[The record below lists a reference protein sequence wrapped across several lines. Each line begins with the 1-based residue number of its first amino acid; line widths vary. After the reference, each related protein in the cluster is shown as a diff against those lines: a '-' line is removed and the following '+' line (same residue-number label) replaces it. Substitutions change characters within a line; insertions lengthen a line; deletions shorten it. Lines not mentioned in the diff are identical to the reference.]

1 MGRTLFH
8 GGHIVTEETREP
20 IRRDVLVEDGAII
33 AVEENIDS
41 VNPETRTVD
50 CSAKIMVP
58 GLYDVHV
65 HLREP
70 GREDKESIES
80 GARAAL
86 NGGVTGVL
94 AMPNTTP
101 PIDSGGLVRYVLN
114 IAREKAAVTVHT
126 TGCITRGRLG
136 HALAEIGEM
145 HACGAI
151 MITDDGD
158 PVHDPMVLRRAME
171 YARNFDLILGSHC
184 DVKELFNEGA
194 INEGRASYRLGLPGI
209 AAASEEICM
218 ERDLRL
224 AQLTGARV
232 HVQHV
237 STSRGIEIIRRFKNE
252 GVQVT
257 AEVTPHH
264 LIFNED
270 DITDYN
276 THYKM
281 NPPLRTAEDN
291 DKLLEA
297 LNDGVFDCLAT
308 DHAPHTSFE
317 KNLDFCSAPFG
328 ITGLETALASL
339 YDRFISKDKLR
350 WDTVVRCFSAAP
362 RRLLKL
368 QSVALKKGNTAE
380 FLLFDCAKTTTA
392 DRDFF
397 CSKSVN
403 SPFYGKTMRGL
414 VEAVVIG
421 GDIKLDRTAANAKA

>member
-1 MGRTLFH
+1 MTRTLFH
-8 GGHIVTEETREP
+8 GGQIVTENDRNP
-20 IRRDVLVEDGAII
+20 IKRDILVEDGVII
-33 AVEENIDS
+33 AVEESIDS
-41 VNPETRTVD
+41 VNGETEKVD
-50 CSAKIMVP
+50 CTGRIIVP

-70 GREDKESIES
+70 GREDKETIET
-80 GARAAL
+80 GAQAAL
-86 NGGVTGVL
+86 NGGVTGIL

-101 PIDSGGLVRYVLN
+101 PIDSGGMVRYVLN

-126 TGCITRGRLG
+126 TGCITKDRAGY
-136 HALAEIGEM
+136 ALAEIGDM
-145 HACGAI
+145 VACGAI

-158 PVHDPMVLRRAME
+158 PVHDPLVLRRAME
-171 YARNFDLILGSHC
+171 YARNFDLILGMHC
-184 DVKELFNEGA
+184 DIKELFNEGA
-194 INEGRASYRLGLPGI
+194 MNEGAASYRLGLPGI
-209 AAASEEICM
+209 PTASEEICM

-224 AQLTGARV
+224 AKLTGARV
-232 HVQHV
+232 HIQHV
-237 STSRGIEIIRRFKNE
+237 SSAGGVEIIKRFKNE

-270 DITDYN
+270 DILDYN

-281 NPPLRTAEDN
+281 NPPLRSVEDN
-291 DKLLEA
+291 EKLLEA
-297 LNDGVFDCLAT
+297 LNEGVFDCIAT

-317 KNLDFCSAPFG
+317 KKLDFCSAPFG

-350 WDTVVRCFSAAP
+350 WDTLVRCFSGAP

-368 QSVALKKGNTAE
+368 PSVEIKKGNTAE
-380 FLLFDCAKTTTA
+380 FLMFNPEEVTTA
-392 DRDFF
+392 SRDFF

-403 SPFYGKTMRGL
+403 SPFFNKTMQGL
-414 VEAVVIG
+414 VEKVVIG
-421 GDIKLDRTAANAKA
+421 GVVKMDRTKSHA

>member
-1 MGRTLFH
+1 MARTLFH
-8 GGHIVTEETREP
+8 GGHIVTEDTREP
-20 IRRDVLVEDGAII
+20 IRRDILVEDGLIA
-33 AVEENIDS
+33 AVEENIES
-41 VNPETRTVD
+41 VNGETRKID
-50 CSAKIMVP
+50 CTGMIIAP

-80 GARAAL
+80 GSQAAL
-86 NGGVTGVL
+86 NGGVTGIL

-126 TGCITRGRLG
+126 TGCITRGRKG
-136 HALAEIGEM
+136 QALAEIGEM
-145 HACGAI
+145 HNCGAI

-158 PVHDPMVLRRAME
+158 PVHDPLVLRRAME

-194 INEGRASYRLGLPGI
+194 INEGAASYRLGLPGI
-209 AAASEEICM
+209 PATSEEICM

-237 STSRGIEIIRRFKNE
+237 SSVGGIEIIKRFKNE

-270 DITDYN
+270 DIVDYD

-281 NPPLRTAEDN
+281 NPPLRTLEDN
-291 DKLLEA
+291 EKLLEA
-297 LNDGVFDCLAT
+297 LNEGVFDCLAT
-308 DHAPHTSFE
+308 DHAPHTKFE
-317 KNLDFCSAPFG
+317 KNQDFCSAPFG
-328 ITGLETALASL
+328 ITGLETALGSL
-339 YDRFISKDKLR
+339 YDRFISQDKMR
-350 WDTVVRCFSAAP
+350 WDTVIRCFSSQP

-368 QSVALKKGNTAE
+368 PSVALKKGNTAE
-380 FLLFDCAKTTTA
+380 FLLFDPKKKTRC
-392 DRDFF
+392 DREFF
-397 CSKSVN
+397 SSKSIN
-403 SPFYGKTMRGL
+403 SPFYGKEIKGS
-414 VEAVVIG
+414 VELVVIAG
-421 GDIKLDRTAANAKA
+421 EIKMDRNGLNEGH

>member
-1 MGRTLFH
+1 MTRTLFH
-8 GGHIVTEETREP
+8 GGRIVTENDPQP
-20 IRRDVLVEDGAII
+20 IKRDILVEDGHIV
-33 AVEENIDS
+33 AVEESIS
-41 VNPETRTVD
+41 AVNDETKKVD
-50 CSAKIMVP
+50 CSGKVIVP

-70 GREDKESIES
+70 GREDKETIET

-86 NGGVTGVL
+86 NGGVTGIL

-101 PIDSGGLVRYVLN
+101 PIDSGGMVRYVLN

-126 TGCITRGRLG
+126 TGCITKDRAGY
-136 HALAEIGEM
+136 ALAEIGDM
-145 HACGAI
+145 VACGAI

-158 PVHDPMVLRRAME
+158 PVHDPLVLRRAME
-171 YARNFDLILGSHC
+171 YARNFDLILGMHC
-184 DVKELFNEGA
+184 DIKELFNEGA
-194 INEGRASYRLGLPGI
+194 MNEGAASYRLGLPGI
-209 AAASEEICM
+209 PAASEEICM

-224 AQLTGARV
+224 AKLTGARV
-232 HVQHV
+232 HIQHV
-237 STSRGIEIIRRFKNE
+237 SSAGGVEIIKRFKNE

-270 DITDYN
+270 DIIDYN

-281 NPPLRTAEDN
+281 NPPLRSAEDN
-291 DKLLEA
+291 EKLLEA
-297 LNDGVFDCLAT
+297 LNEGVFDCIAT

-317 KNLDFCSAPFG
+317 KKLDFCSAPFG

-350 WDTVVRCFSAAP
+350 WDTVVRCFSGAP
-362 RRLLKL
+362 RRILKL
-368 QSVALKKGNTAE
+368 PSVSLTKGNTAE
-380 FLLFDCAKTTTA
+380 FLIFNPEAETKA
-392 DRDFF
+392 DREFF

-403 SPFYGKTMRGL
+403 SPFYNETLQGL
-414 VEAVVIG
+414 VETVVIRG
-421 GDIKLDRTAANAKA
+421 EIKMDRAAQNA